1 MALFFDYYITLVSDW
16 SIARSHYNP
25 PPPKIDVTP
34 DGGRDGGGVLHFRWK
49 ASRRSMTTD
58 FTSALTPRG
67 LVFCN
72 DFWMPA

>member
-16 SIARSHYNP
+16 SIARSQYTPP

-34 DGGRDGGGVLHFRWK
+34 IGERDGGGVLHFRWK

-58 FTSALTPRG
+58 FTAALTP
-67 LVFCN
+67 
-72 DFWMPA
+72 